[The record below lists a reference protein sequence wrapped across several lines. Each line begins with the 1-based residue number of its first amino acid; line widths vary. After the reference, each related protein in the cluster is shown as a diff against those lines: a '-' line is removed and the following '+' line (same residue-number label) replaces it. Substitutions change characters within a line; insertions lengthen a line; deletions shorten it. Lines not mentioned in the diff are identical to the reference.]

1 MKKRSWS
8 DEALKLA
15 VKTNNTMAGVLRDI
29 HLSTSPGNYR
39 GVGLIVKKLGLDTKH
54 FKGKAHGTSPRITKI
69 PLIEIL
75 VKGSQYGSNNLR
87 KRLIKEGILPN
98 LCSECGIG
106 PEWNGKSLTLQL
118 DHFNGDSSDNRL
130 ENLRILCPNCH
141 SQTRTFTGRA
151 LFGRYRRDPKR
162 CACGAVIY
170 RKSDRCKS
178 CLGRHVE
185 SKTKWPPVEELAR
198 SVVQTSY
205 TKVAAG
211 LGVSDNAVKKYIK
224 RRLGFAPQ
232 KYKPRT
238 VSN

>member
-98 LCSECGIG
+98 LCSEC
-106 PEWNGKSLTLQL
+106 
-118 DHFNGDSSDNRL
+118 
-130 ENLRILCPNCH
+130 
-141 SQTRTFTGRA
+141 
-151 LFGRYRRDPKR
+151 
-162 CACGAVIY
+162 
-170 RKSDRCKS
+170 
-178 CLGRHVE
+178 
-185 SKTKWPPVEELAR
+185 
-198 SVVQTSY
+198 
-205 TKVAAG
+205 
-211 LGVSDNAVKKYIK
+211 
-224 RRLGFAPQ
+224 
-232 KYKPRT
+232 
-238 VSN
+238 